1 MLLKFIHVPFL
12 WCFCWRR
19 PPSPDP
25 PDPPRSP
32 SGGPLAAH
40 SVEHNTHIV
49 NFQWQYCSFRGW
61 WLCYLGMCC
70 ARPLPLSIRCVVM
83 EIVLLQ
89 RTFLGYPLETRTRG
103 KLQLNEWNS
112 YNKLGSVMGEKT
124 ILLINS
130 ETNADGIKIT
140 HASNY

>member
-1 MLLKFIHVPFL
+1 
-12 WCFCWRR
+12 
-19 PPSPDP
+19 
-25 PDPPRSP
+25 
-32 SGGPLAAH
+32 
-40 SVEHNTHIV
+40 
-49 NFQWQYCSFRGW
+49 
-61 WLCYLGMCC
+61 
-70 ARPLPLSIRCVVM
+70 M